1 MNFDFATRASP
12 AQVLEAMTDF
22 TDRRLETWSTTLDPQ
37 VYEVRDRGDTWAVA
51 REGSPRSPWWVVV
64 RYDWSD
70 PGLVRWTELETNHGD
85 PGEGLMRIEP
95 GGGGGSRVHVEWSTH
110 PVRVRDKAAMFVLH
124 RTMNPVIAR
133 MWRKT
138 LDRFS
143 DLADDSDTV
152 DAAARRTVRVDAG
165 AVDWTIVRLVT
176 VELRHSHPATGSVHE
191 QQLVF
196 TAHGPSSQ
204 EWQFP
209 VAEGAPATYMWQA
222 TYAAPDGSQ
231 VSSPEQV
238 SADDVLLLPATP
250 PGAEGLRTVQVVAEA
265 IDWTDIHRVVVEL
278 RYAAPATGFTTEE
291 HLAFSADTSPVL
303 EWQFIAPGDGPRVY
317 QWEASYLAH
326 DGRRFV
332 RDGAAT
338 LDEALSL
345 PPGTS

>member
-1 MNFDFATRASP
+1 MVAGSA
-12 AQVLEAMTDF
+12 
-22 TDRRLETWSTTLDPQ
+22 
-37 VYEVRDRGDTWAVA
+37 AV
-51 REGSPRSPWWVVV
+51 GVP
-64 RYDWSD
+64 
-70 PGLVRWTELETNHGD
+70 
-85 PGEGLMRIEP
+85 
-95 GGGGGSRVHVEWSTH
+95 
-110 PVRVRDKAAMFVLH
+110 
-124 RTMNPVIAR
+124 
-133 MWRKT
+133 
-138 LDRFS
+138 
-143 DLADDSDTV
+143 
-152 DAAARRTVRVDAG
+152 DAAAGEAIVLAVTLVPG
-165 AVDWTIVRLVT
+165 A
-176 VELRHSHPATGSVHE
+176 EL
-191 QQLVF
+191 
-196 TAHGPSSQ
+196 
-204 EWQFP
+204 
-209 VAEGAPATYMWQA
+209 
-222 TYAAPDGSQ
+222 
-231 VSSPEQV
+231 